1 MVFFLDLSFCNLIKG
16 SLARTRII
24 EKSFVKFLTSMD
36 FLLFNFLFLS
46 PSIGCPKDYL
56 SLNFIHNPGSPL
68 PRVQEIL
75 RVKML

>member
-46 PSIGCPKDYL
+46 PSIGCLWMLEETTVDHIL
-56 SLNFIHNPGSPL
+56 EAVTRICQWL
-68 PRVQEIL
+68 PTS
-75 RVKML
+75 KT